1 MRKNLLNLLR
11 QKLMK
16 QIKYLVEFIIIIFLF
31 IIIKLFGLKISQFI
45 FSFIFKYIGPLF
57 RSRKISHYNL
67 SLALPN
73 SNKSKR
79 NKIINNMWEN
89 YGKIFSEYMFIKKFR
104 ESSKF
109 SKKIIVEN
117 QEELEKIKSQKK
129 PVIFISGHFNNF
141 ELMAMHLEKAG
152 INLAA
157 IYRPLNNLYLNKVM
171 EKIRKNYICK
181 YQIKK
186 GIGGM
191 KRLINLKRKN
201 YSTALMIDQ
210 RVSEGILSNF
220 FQHKAFTTTIPG
232 QLIKKFNIP
241 VVPVYIERIKDINF
255 KITVE
260 KPITFSSDKSIEYI
274 TENLNSILERMI
286 IKKPE
291 HWIWTHNRWK

>member
-1 MRKNLLNLLR
+1 
-11 QKLMK
+11 MK
-16 QIKYLVEFIIIIFLF
+16 QIRYFFQFLVSIFTFLIFKILGVKLSSKIGGIIFE
-31 IIIKLFGLKISQFI
+31 I
-45 FSFIFKYIGPLF
+45 IGPYF
-57 RSRKISHYNL
+57 RSKKLIH
-67 SLALPN
+67 
-73 SNKSKR
+73 SNIKKAFPDIDQSKLNR
-79 NKIINNMWEN
+79 ITKMMWNN
-89 YGKIFSEYMFIKKFR
+89 YGRVFAEYMFIKDFR
-104 ESSKF
+104 FGKLESN
-109 SKKIIVEN
+109 IEVQG
-117 QEELEKIKSQKK
+117 QEILEDIKTNNKQ
-129 PVIFISGHFNNF
+129 VIFISGHLSNF

-171 EKIRKNYICK
+171 EEIRKNYICR

-220 FQHKAFTTTIPG
+220 FQHKALTTTIPG

-241 VVPVYIERIKDINF
+241 VVPINIERIKDINF
-255 KITVE
+255 KITIE
-260 KPITFSSDKSIEYI
+260 KPVSFSSEQSIEYI
-274 TENLNSILERMI
+274 TENLNSILEKMI
-286 IKKPE
+286 IKNPE